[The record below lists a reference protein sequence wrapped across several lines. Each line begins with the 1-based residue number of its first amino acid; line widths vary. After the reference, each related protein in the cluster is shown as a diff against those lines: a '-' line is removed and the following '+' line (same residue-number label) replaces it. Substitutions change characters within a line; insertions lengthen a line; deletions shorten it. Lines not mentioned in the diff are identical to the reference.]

1 MLSLKNF
8 IHFPLFIISL
18 AIGLLFVY
26 LTEAPKQVIYIY
38 PTTENIDKFTY
49 RDEADNCFKYMSNR
63 VKCPSDSKQITEI
76 PIQA

>member
-18 AIGLLFVY
+18 AIGILFVY

-38 PTTENIDKFTY
+38 PTPENIDKFTY
-49 RDEADNCFKYMSNR
+49 RDEADNCFKYMSNQ